1 MGNMNPVIATKG
13 LMVFNDWTAD
23 LGLAEGL
30 GGKEGMVELGV
41 GMVEL
46 GVVKFPVVELLK
58 TKLTS

>member
-1 MGNMNPVIATKG
+1 MGNMNPIIATKG

-23 LGLAEGL
+23 LGLVEGL
-30 GGKEGMVELGV
+30 GGKE